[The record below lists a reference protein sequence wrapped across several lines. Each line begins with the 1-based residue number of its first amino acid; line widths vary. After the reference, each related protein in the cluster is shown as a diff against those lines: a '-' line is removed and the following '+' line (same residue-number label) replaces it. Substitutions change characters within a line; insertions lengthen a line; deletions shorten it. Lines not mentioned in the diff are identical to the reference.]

1 MEKIIHSPL
10 FHQHLNCSTSA
21 GRPPAQLSWFRGSE
35 MMDSHYTVEGDTVSA
50 VITFVPSHTNE
61 EELTCEASND
71 ALSEPIRNTITI
83 QLSTTSS
90 STILASTTTVT
101 SSSTENWV
109 KILHQKESGL
119 LNHSKLRFPVI
130 FIFQLIN

>member
-1 MEKIIHSPL
+1 MNSSL
-10 FHQHLNCSTSA
+10 HQHLNCSTND

-50 VITFVPSHTNE
+50 VITFVPSHTSE

-119 LNHSKLRFPVI
+119 SNNSKLRFPVI
-130 FIFQLIN
+130 SIFQLIN

>member
-10 FHQHLNCSTSA
+10 HQHLNCSTSA

-50 VITFVPSHTNE
+50 VITFVPSHTSE

-119 LNHSKLRFPVI
+119 LNNSKLRFPVI

>member
-1 MEKIIHSPL
+1 MERIIHSPL
-10 FHQHLNCSTSA
+10 HQHLNCSTNA

-50 VITFVPSHTNE
+50 VITFVPSHT